1 MDETAREAGILLADE
16 IRALMLDLHQ
26 LEVSGNDLE
35 EAARHLRAARAA
47 IDGPTRLR
55 WYEIPNDRT
64 DDETRQRVTGE
75 ARDYSLFR
83 GDRNPVAPPLRVAT
97 EVHDDGSTVVVGEVR
112 VDRCHEGPPGRI
124 HGGYLAGL
132 FDDVLSGTIRLAGD
146 RPAVTA
152 RLKLRYR
159 QLTPIEADL
168 RFEAWLVSTVGRRLI
183 SRARCLADGT
193 LTAEAEALF
202 VFLPRSET

>member
-1 MDETAREAGILLADE
+1 MDETARGAGILLADE

-26 LEVSGNDLE
+26 LEVSSGDLE

-47 IDGPTRLR
+47 VDGPTRLR
-55 WYEIPNDRT
+55 WYEIPNGRIDE
-64 DDETRQRVTGE
+64 ETRQRVTGE

-83 GDRNPVAPPLRVAT
+83 GDRNPVAPPLKVTT
-97 EVHDDGSTVVVGEVR
+97 EVHNDGSTVVVGEVR

-132 FDDVLSGTIRLAGD
+132 FDDVLSGTVRLAGD

-152 RLKLRYR
+152 RLKIRYR
-159 QLTPIEADL
+159 QPTPIEADL
-168 RFEAWLVSTVGRRLI
+168 RFEAWLVRAAGRRLL
-183 SRARCLADGT
+183 SRARCLLHET